1 MIVIKTEKEVGKLI
15 QKSKLDNRDVRLI
28 CASELSMLDIGDFEL
43 IYSHDNVNSTNEA
56 QTIILNKLM
65 KQK

>member
-1 MIVIKTEKEVGKLI
+1 MIAIKTEKEVGKLI
-15 QKSKLDNRDVRLI
+15 QKSKIDNKDVRLI
-28 CASELSMLDIGDFEL
+28 YASELIKLEVGDFEL
-43 IYSHDNVNSTNEA
+43 IYAHDNIDCMNEA